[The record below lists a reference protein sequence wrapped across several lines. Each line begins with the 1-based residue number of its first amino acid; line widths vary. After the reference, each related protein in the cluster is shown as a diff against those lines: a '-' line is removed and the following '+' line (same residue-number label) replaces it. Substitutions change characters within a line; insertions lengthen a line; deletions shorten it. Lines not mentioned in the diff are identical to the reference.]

1 MGRSI
6 SIIIIDV
13 NVMNVISSI
22 IFYIDCWTDV
32 KSTYITSLI
41 IKII

>member
-22 IFYIDCWTDV
+22 IFYIDC
-32 KSTYITSLI
+32 
-41 IKII
+41 